1 MMNRIRLIR
10 NMLWCLYAGAVMSA
24 ILAVFCKSQSVP
36 ASPMFGT
43 GLGKQNFLVPVAH
56 TPFVLHDSRVR

>member
-1 MMNRIRLIR
+1 
-10 NMLWCLYAGAVMSA
+10 MSA